1 MTAMSDAAVRK
12 RADQQRW
19 ANPGSAHDKIVRW
32 SKIMLPAGVGALIAI
47 LAFAPLQ
54 KEGDVSFIL
63 DKKKVENVNERMRV
77 ETARYVGA
85 DNKGQQFEIIAR
97 QALQRSSEI
106 PVVDIQ
112 GMFARLALANGPL
125 MIAANQGRYDLD
137 TQQMAVSG
145 PVRVVGPDGYRLE
158 TRDVL
163 VDLKQRQLASSGPVS
178 GQMRLG
184 QFQAGRLR
192 ADLGERKVM
201 LDGGTRLKIV
211 QGAVR

>member
-1 MTAMSDAAVRK
+1 MSDAAVRK
-12 RADQQRW
+12 RVDQQRW
-19 ANPGSAHDKIVRW
+19 ANPGSAHDRIVRW
-32 SKIMLPAGVGALIAI
+32 SKILLPAGVGALIAI

-85 DNKGQQFEIIAR
+85 DNKGQRFEIIAS

-106 PVVDIQ
+106 PVVDIR

-137 TQQMAVSG
+137 TQQMAVNG

-163 VDLKQRQLASSGPVS
+163 VDLKQRQLASSGPVA

>member
-1 MTAMSDAAVRK
+1 MSDAAVRS
-12 RADQQRW
+12 RAVKQRW
-19 ANPGSAHDKIVRW
+19 ANPGSAHDRLVRW
-32 SKIMLPAGVGALIAI
+32 SKVLLPAGVGALIAV
-47 LAFAPLQ
+47 LAFAPLR

-63 DKKKVENVNERMRV
+63 DKKKVENVPERMRL

-85 DNKGQQFEIIAR
+85 DDKGQQFEITANR
-97 QALQRSSEI
+97 ALQRSSDVPI
-106 PVVDIQ
+106 VDID

-125 MIAANQGRYDLD
+125 MIAANHGRYDLD
-137 TQQMAVSG
+137 TQHMAVNG

-163 VDLKQRQLASSGPVS
+163 IDLKQRELVSSGPVA
-178 GQMRLG
+178 GRMRLG